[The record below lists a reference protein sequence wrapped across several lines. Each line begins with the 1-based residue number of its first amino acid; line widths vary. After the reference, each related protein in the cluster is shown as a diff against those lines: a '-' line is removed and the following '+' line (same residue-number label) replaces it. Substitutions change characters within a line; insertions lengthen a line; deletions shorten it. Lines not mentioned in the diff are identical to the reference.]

1 MIMSSHTGN
10 VSRGEAIGQSI
21 RESSEVMASLADQ
34 SDAIETICN
43 VVIAALQDGKKL
55 MTAGN
60 GGSAADAL
68 HMSEEFVGR
77 FRTDRRPL
85 PCIAL
90 VADTTLLTCIANDF
104 GYEHI
109 FDRQVESLGQP
120 GDIYIVFSTSGNG
133 EHFRLSVEA
142 ARSKGITT
150 IGFLG
155 KGGGLIADM
164 LDHKVVVASSSTAR
178 IQEAHTLLL
187 HMVLEQ
193 VEEVFGLR

>member
-1 MIMSSHTGN
+1 MSKLIDTL
-10 VSRGEAIGQSI
+10 AASI
-21 RESSEVMASLADQ
+21 EESAATMGSLAEQHDNIAQ
-34 SDAIETICN
+34 VCQ
-43 VVIAALQDGKKL
+43 VVIDALKNDKKL

-60 GGSAADAL
+60 GGSASDAL

-77 FRTDRRPL
+77 FKSDRRPL

-109 FDRQVESLGQP
+109 FDRQVESLGQT
-120 GDIYIVFSTSGNG
+120 GDVYIIFSTSGNG

-142 ARSKGITT
+142 AKRKGIIT

-155 KGGGLIADM
+155 KGGGMIAGQ
-164 LDHKVVVASSSTAR
+164 LDHKIIVDSDSTAR

-187 HMVLEQ
+187 HLVLES
-193 VEEVFGLR
+193 VEEVFGI

>member
-1 MIMSSHTGN
+1 MTEQTNQTAMNASLLS
-10 VSRGEAIGQSI
+10 SI
-21 RESSEVMASLADQ
+21 RHSAEVMASLADQ
-34 SDAIETICN
+34 ADGILTICN
-43 VVIAALQDGKKL
+43 VVIAALQNGNKL

-120 GDIYIVFSTSGNG
+120 GDVYIIFSTSGNG

-142 ARSKGITT
+142 AKRKGVTT

-155 KGGGLIADM
+155 KTGGLIADM
-164 LDHKVVVASSSTAR
+164 LDHKLIVASDSTAR

-193 VEEVFGLR
+193 VEEVFGL